1 MFFVVLL
8 MSRPASAPDAADV
21 PVLPEGLRVVRES
34 ETCGSGGCAQE
45 LTIEGPPGAS
55 LEQIREMLDLT
66 EETCRKNGL
75 LDFKERYTGVT
86 NVGGEMCLYVSVSD
100 FLK

>member
-1 MFFVVLL
+1 M
-8 MSRPASAPDAADV
+8 
-21 PVLPEGLRVVRES
+21 PVLPKALRVVRDT
-34 ETCGSGGCAQE
+34 ETCGSGGCARE
-45 LTIEGPPGAS
+45 WAIEGPPGAS

-75 LDFKERYTGVT
+75 LDFKERCTGVT
-86 NVGGEMCLYVSVSD
+86 NVGGEMRLYVSVSD